1 MKALFANGPVPGVQP
16 EKKIVWNTERIK
28 WWLANG
34 AQPSETVVK
43 LLEKVSRRPCRI
55 YPLHHPLSTRSSPA
69 FIAPPPPSLL
79 LDPLIHPLTLTA
91 CLQGGVLT
99 GNHKWKIAY
108 KQPKPKSTTKAE

>member
-43 LLEKVSRRPCRI
+43 LLEKVGRPTVFPHRYLIPLKPTIDCNHRGCGRVSESLQLLNSNRRLFFLAMR
-55 YPLHHPLSTRSSPA
+55 TGRSS
-69 FIAPPPPSLL
+69 
-79 LDPLIHPLTLTA
+79 D
-91 CLQGGVLT
+91 
-99 GNHKWKIAY
+99 W
-108 KQPKPKSTTKAE
+108 QP

>member
-69 FIAPPPPSLL
+69 FIAPPLLPFSWPRSFIRLPSRR
-79 LDPLIHPLTLTA
+79 
-91 CLQGGVLT
+91 G
-99 GNHKWKIAY
+99 Y
-108 KQPKPKSTTKAE
+108 REEY